1 MYEYYIL
8 NHHNYSFQLF
18 GSCWFVIKLFQ
29 CRWYEIGE
37 KGSEELYKL
46 ILKESD
52 KLQPRLE
59 DVGQQLS
66 LAFNNE
72 GSALAAGGQVDI
84 VFHIF

>member
-1 MYEYYIL
+1 MVE
-8 NHHNYSFQLF
+8 
-18 GSCWFVIKLFQ
+18 
-29 CRWYEIGE
+29 E
-37 KGSEELYKL
+37 KSEDRKHDKL

-52 KLQPRLE
+52 KVQHRLE

-72 GSALAAGGQVDI
+72 GSALAAGGEVDI

>member
-1 MYEYYIL
+1 MVEEKSEDGK
-8 NHHNYSFQLF
+8 HN
-18 GSCWFVIKLFQ
+18 
-29 CRWYEIGE
+29 
-37 KGSEELYKL
+37 KL

-52 KLQPRLE
+52 KEQHRLE

-72 GSALAAGGQVDI
+72 GSALAGGGEVDI